1 MSLVKAPWL
10 ARRVLILLLPVSDR
24 SFTHITLIEKWL
36 AAFHA
41 KKQLHSNRATVPIRP
56 PFPELLREAL
66 AVDMG
71 ATVFLLNNENFL
83 TQESLHFTP
92 KSNNGEDDFGLK
104 IPLKLSVV
112 GREAIQPNLDHLA
125 IVLSLIYASQLGPA
139 VPELVTE
146 IDVGSRLKSA
156 RSNSSV
162 PVPFLCYLQKLVGIL
177 LFGLSTLTG
186 SEGVHGSFMAHD
198 LDAATIQL
206 TQSIEH
212 NIKSP
217 LSIYFRSNIRRLRYA
232 LCNYFRACSNLHE
245 ELHHSEW
252 LWPLLGPNMVTIG
265 QIGPNLDDNFLAFV
279 GLSEYGLTSSFVLAP
294 LLLALTRSAR
304 YLRPVYVSE
313 AAMYTLLAGMFLI
326 TPFQIYDTSVLLFII
341 ILLGVLLHCSVLP
354 RPRQESVWLATS
366 IVVRK

>member
-92 KSNNGEDDFGLK
+92 KGNNGEDDFGLK

-146 IDVGSRLKSA
+146 ID
-156 RSNSSV
+156 
-162 PVPFLCYLQKLVGIL
+162 
-177 LFGLSTLTG
+177 
-186 SEGVHGSFMAHD
+186 HD
-198 LDAATIQL
+198 LAHQWTAL
-206 TQSIEH
+206 W
-212 NIKSP
+212 
-217 LSIYFRSNIRRLRYA
+217 IR
-232 LCNYFRACSNLHE
+232 
-245 ELHHSEW
+245 
-252 LWPLLGPNMVTIG
+252 
-265 QIGPNLDDNFLAFV
+265 
-279 GLSEYGLTSSFVLAP
+279 
-294 LLLALTRSAR
+294 
-304 YLRPVYVSE
+304 
-313 AAMYTLLAGMFLI
+313 
-326 TPFQIYDTSVLLFII
+326 
-341 ILLGVLLHCSVLP
+341 
-354 RPRQESVWLATS
+354 
-366 IVVRK
+366 